1 MQTAEQQ
8 NMNKSANTGNC
19 RLLPLIPFLIFIS
32 GLVLIV
38 LGQTIPL
45 KSCREA
51 GSVVMAVGGFMLLC
65 IAFWR
70 NSRQDLLPTESTSLS
85 NFEECGNT
93 PDQTVKQAGLE
104 SNEGF
109 KQAEFGPIHHFEVCI
124 PTESSVN
131 EMVPPSYEESVNNN
145 NTESL
150 QDPDVSVG
158 TNGKQGLVNPA

>member
-1 MQTAEQQ
+1 
-8 NMNKSANTGNC
+8 
-19 RLLPLIPFLIFIS
+19 
-32 GLVLIV
+32 
-38 LGQTIPL
+38 
-45 KSCREA
+45 
-51 GSVVMAVGGFMLLC
+51 MLLC

-104 SNEGF
+104 SNEGL
-109 KQAEFGPIHHFEVCI
+109 GPIHHFEVCI
-124 PTESSVN
+124 PAESVN
-131 EMVPPSYEESVNNN
+131 EMVPPSYEESVNDN

-158 TNGKQGLVNPA
+158 TNGKQGSVNPA